1 MPYAAHR
8 PCGKKTTELH
18 PLMGPAAVKA
28 RPMLVARM
36 RKAFQTGRCD
46 PKNGLWSPGIGMR
59 RPIAQGLNGY
69 FQRLQP
75 SL

>member
-1 MPYAAHR
+1 MPRTGHVA
-8 PCGKKTTELH
+8 KKSAELH
-18 PLMGPAAVKA
+18 RQMGAAAVKA

-46 PKNGLWSPGIGMR
+46 AKNGLWSPGIGMR